1 MRFCIKCGVRALHGA
16 EPNLPSQKRP
26 GTSAR
31 LYTPLPKWPRR
42 SARVTTEKAKGAEET
57 SARSGSYGQTPY
69 HAYPRH
75 YRDKDWRVEDLS
87 GCLVGRGW
95 VCTVCCTMGTISGI
109 RDLCEALRGVQLFKE
124 KYGVEVWEKR
134 LEMQGR
140 LINLPQQ
147 RK

>member
-1 MRFCIKCGVRALHGA
+1 MEQSQICLHRNGLA
-16 EPNLPSQKRP
+16 HLQGSIRPS
-26 GTSAR
+26 
-31 LYTPLPKWPRR
+31 PKWPRR
-42 SARVTTEKAKGAEET
+42 SARVTTKKAKEAE
-57 SARSGSYGQTPY
+57 QTLY

-95 VCTVCCTMGTISGI
+95 VCTVCCTMSTVSGT
-109 RDLCEALRGVQLFKE
+109 RDPCEVLRGVQLFKG
-124 KYGVEVWEKR
+124 KYGAKVWEKR